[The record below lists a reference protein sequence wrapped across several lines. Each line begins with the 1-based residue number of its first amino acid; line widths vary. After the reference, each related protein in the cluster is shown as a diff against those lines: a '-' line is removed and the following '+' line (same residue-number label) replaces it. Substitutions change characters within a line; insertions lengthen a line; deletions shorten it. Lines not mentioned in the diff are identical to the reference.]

1 MGKIRF
7 CIVEVEWKI
16 FVWIRVVTNL
26 LVGPQL
32 PNVQAADS
40 RQLLEENDRKILKQK
55 PNSTLQQAMEH
66 IVWKTEEAENFFI
79 STSQGECSEIPY
91 LLTSKE
97 YA

>member
-1 MGKIRF
+1 MAVFSSCYK
-7 CIVEVEWKI
+7 
-16 FVWIRVVTNL
+16 
-26 LVGPQL
+26 L

-40 RQLLEENDRKILKQK
+40 RHLLEENNRKILKQK

>member
-1 MGKIRF
+1 MFGSELMAVFSSCYKPFSR
-7 CIVEVEWKI
+7 
-16 FVWIRVVTNL
+16 
-26 LVGPQL
+26 P

-40 RQLLEENDRKILKQK
+40 RHLLEENDRKILKQK